1 MWALCSYIIKLIA
14 RYFPFVF
21 LFSFNFPYNCNA
33 YRLAGKMLAS
43 KIDYSARNSADRIYP
58 NLMAS
63 RKECWRR
70 GKRREGKQHENKTRK
85 QHLELGFKTL
95 AAVSDQQKKVWRYE
109 SERHLSY
116 LNLQVRQKNTSKVI
130 CWENYDLSLESYYCL
145 RKDGCFSERKHLW
158 PYKWMRCHEQWPVG
172 RHNIS

>member
-116 LNLQVRQKNTSKVI
+116 LNLQVRHPSKGTEKLATKNVQLVLQHCWKTSRTMLRVLPPTFKPVNNLI
-130 CWENYDLSLESYYCL
+130 CCKTSL
-145 RKDGCFSERKHLW
+145 
-158 PYKWMRCHEQWPVG
+158 M
-172 RHNIS
+172 